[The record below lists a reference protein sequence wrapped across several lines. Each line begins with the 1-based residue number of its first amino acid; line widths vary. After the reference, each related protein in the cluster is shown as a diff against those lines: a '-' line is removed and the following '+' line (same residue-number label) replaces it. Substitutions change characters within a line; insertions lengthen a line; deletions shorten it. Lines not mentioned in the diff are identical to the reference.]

1 LRRLINVNEK
11 WKMFDGKWMMRKG
24 KAQRAKSKGEMG
36 DEKLFNN
43 CLNIKQKFFQVNL
56 SFIHNIL

>member
-1 LRRLINVNEK
+1 
-11 WKMFDGKWMMRKG
+11 MFDGKWMMRKG